1 MAYGVGVDIGSTF
14 TDLTLVD
21 DATDP
26 ARAVATALEGALRRT
41 GVKAGQV
48 AEVIHGPCWPQS
60 SRSTAAIATRRAPA
74 CRSRRRLSR

>member
-26 ARAVATALEGALRRT
+26 ARAVATTLEDALRRT
-41 GVKAGQV
+41 GVKPGQV
-48 AEVIHGPCWPQS
+48 AQVVHGTCSPQS